1 MTSSGVATINPS
13 MLSILTTAFF
23 KAGIIRDDEV
33 IGADKRAMGLTI
45 LNEMIKTWQAQNIR
59 VWTEEEGILFLQPNQ
74 YRYQL
79 GLTGDNA
86 TDAWTYLETEASV
99 ASAAAD
105 TTVTLTSTTKVDGTT
120 LAIGDTIGIELFGET
135 VQWSTVTNVAGLVVT
150 ISTPLTAANY
160 VGGKLFGYTSKLIR
174 PLKISRAAAVQFGS
188 AGRTD
193 TETPMRV
200 YSRQEYMDLPTKSNV
215 GNPNLLFYAP
225 KLPLGEMYVWPAA
238 EDPDVAIRFTYSRP
252 IYDFVLN
259 SDTGDFPQE
268 WQEALTS
275 GLALRLAQAYQAP
288 ATRIQVL
295 EALATATAQIL
306 ISWDREPEAISFV
319 PDLEG

>member
-23 KAGIIRDDEV
+23 KAGIIRDDET
-33 IGADKRAMGLTI
+33 IGSDKRAMGLTI

-59 VWTEEEGILFLQPNQ
+59 VWTEEEGLLILNPGQ

-86 TDAWTYLETEASV
+86 TDAWTYLESEATV
-99 ASAAAD
+99 ASAAGA
-105 TTVTLTSTTKVDGTT
+105 TTVTLESVTKVNGAS
-120 LAIGDTIGIELFGET
+120 LAIGDLIGIELSGDT
-135 VQWSTVTNVAGLVVT
+135 LQWTTITLVAGLVVT
-150 ISTPLTAANY
+150 FTTPLTAANY
-160 VGGKLFGYTSKLIR
+160 VGAKVFGYTSKIIR
-174 PLKISRAAAVQFGS
+174 PLKVSRASAVSFGS
-188 AGRTD
+188 GGATD

-200 YSRQEYMDLPTKSNV
+200 YSRQEYMDLPTKSNT
-215 GNPNLLFYAP
+215 GNPNIVFYAP
-225 KLPLGEMYVWPAA
+225 KLPLGELFIWPAA

-306 ISWDREPEAISFV
+306 ISWDREPESISFV

>member
-23 KAGIIRDDEV
+23 KAGIIRDDET
-33 IGADKRAMGLTI
+33 IGADKRATGLTI

-59 VWTEEEGILFLQPNQ
+59 VWTEEEAILFLNTGQ
-74 YRYQL
+74 YRYQV

-86 TDAWTYLETEASV
+86 TDAWTYLETEASA
-99 ASAAAD
+99 ASAAAA
-105 TTVTLTSTTKVDGTT
+105 TTVTLTSITKVDGSS
-120 LAIGDTIGIELFGET
+120 LVIGDTIGVELTGDT
-135 VQWSTVTNVAGLVVT
+135 LQWTTVTNVSGLVVT
-150 ISTPLTAANY
+150 LTAALTDANY
-160 VGGKLFGYTSKLIR
+160 VGAKVFGYSSKIIR
-174 PLKISRAAAVQFGS
+174 PLKISRASSVQFGS
-188 AGRTD
+188 AGRID

-200 YSRQEYMDLPTKSNV
+200 YSRQEYMDLPTKSNT
-215 GNPNLLFYAP
+215 GNPNIIFYAP
-225 KLPLGEMYVWPAA
+225 KLPLGELYIWPAA
-238 EDPDVAIRFTYSRP
+238 EDPDTAVRFTYSRP

-306 ISWDREPEAISFV
+306 ISWDREPESISFV